1 MASLFRNLKRSE
13 LYMIKTEGVYIQRYS
28 GTWSSI
34 EQRTICGEKYYLME
48 SDLFGEDMYHII
60 MNDSGRCVI
69 TSEDGFNP
77 LYEEMD
83 NTDHK

>member
-1 MASLFRNLKRSE
+1 MV
-13 LYMIKTEGVYIQRYS
+13 KTEGVHIMGYS

-34 EQRTICGEKYYLME
+34 DQRIICGTRYYLME

-60 MNDSGRCVI
+60 TNDSGRCVM

-77 LYEEMD
+77 LHEEMD
-83 NTDHK
+83 NTSQK

>member
-1 MASLFRNLKRSE
+1 MV
-13 LYMIKTEGVYIQRYS
+13 KTEGVHIPGYS

-34 EQRTICGEKYYLME
+34 AQRTICGEKYYLME
-48 SDLFGEDMYHII
+48 SDLFGEDIYHIV
-60 MNDSGRCVI
+60 MNDSGRCVM

-83 NTDHK
+83 SKAAQHQSI

>member
-1 MASLFRNLKRSE
+1 MLGGI
-13 LYMIKTEGVYIQRYS
+13 YIIKTEHVRFLRYS

-34 EQRTICGEKYYLME
+34 KQENICGVTYFLME

-60 MNDSGRCVI
+60 MNDSGACVM

-77 LYEEMD
+77 LYEK
-83 NTDHK
+83 NK